1 MDVVYIDGQLI
12 DLDPNTKIAWT
23 IQRVDI
29 GDLSKNYASFSNTIK
44 ASDTERN
51 NRVFQNSKLVNSNG
65 TFQYALQDCKVV
77 QNGIETINGK
87 CQIIGFDGENYSIV
101 IYDSFVSIISFI
113 EGKDLSNIDFG
124 NSSWAAS
131 AIDSARL
138 NTSNFVA
145 AVMNW
150 GRSSIYEQNYF
161 LPCYFYGTLIQK
173 ILQLTGYSLSASI
186 LSSTDFT
193 DLVCT
198 PIKAFKYKDGYNKT
212 TKPTVSTA
220 DFGLNA
226 TTTITVPFAADPIPY
241 RLRANIKM
249 TVGITVNWVS
259 RNVLSTSYVQFYV
272 YGVLVGTFVTSSN
285 YTNNQSATIVFTAND
300 VDTITSQTLGIK
312 IAFVKDAGYPDV
324 VDVLTNAFNSSI
336 EVIDTLQVVR
346 SDVQWNRLASKTPL
360 KDILKDFF
368 VRFGIVYKLQGN
380 TLILKTFEEICN
392 DTGNAVDWTNKRV
405 NRKKSAIDFKTNYA
419 QANYFLHND
428 DAKDKFLGSGNLS
441 IANTA
446 LQAVKD
452 FFTSVFANVKRW
464 TGTGYEVMSYA
475 AYDSTSTGIDDV
487 KEEPPLMIGTLKSR
501 TNEAAITFDSTPRT
515 DYKLAYHADASQP
528 KDSSFRYFISKFY
541 PSLSFALQ
549 KNKIC
554 KHEYNLTE
562 TDIANYDPHK
572 MIFDSGSYY
581 LLNKI
586 DKYNSG
592 RTKGT
597 GSITKVELF
606 KIQ

>member
-51 NRVFQNSKLVNSNG
+51 NRVFQNAKLVNSNG

-131 AIDSARL
+131 AIDAARL

-186 LSSTDFT
+186 LSNSDLT

-198 PIKAFKYKDGYNKT
+198 PITAFKYKDGYNNSNVPT
-212 TKPTVSTA
+212 TSTFNFFNTSNQV
-220 DFGLNA
+220 DMVMPVQN
-226 TTTITVPFAADPIPY
+226 VPFGI
-241 RLRANIKM
+241 RANIK
-249 TVGITVNWVS
+249 ITVNFTS
-259 RNVLSTSYVQFYV
+259 ITFTKGGGSTSNVV
-272 YGVLVGTFVTSSN
+272 VEAAGVTVGTFGTG
-285 YTNNQSATIVFTAND
+285 TPITANTSGTFVYEFND
-300 VDTITSQTLGIK
+300 QTLITSQTIT
-312 IAFVKDAGYPDV
+312 IRIRYIKDAGFPTDNV
-324 VDVLTNAFNSSI
+324 TIITFAPSCKVEIV
-336 EVIDTLQVVR
+336 DTLNVVR
-346 SDVQWNRLASKTPL
+346 TNVYWNRLASKTSL

-380 TLILKTFEEICN
+380 TLILKTLEEICN

-487 KEEPPLMIGTLKSR
+487 KDEPPLMIGTLKSR

-592 RTKGT
+592 RTKGA